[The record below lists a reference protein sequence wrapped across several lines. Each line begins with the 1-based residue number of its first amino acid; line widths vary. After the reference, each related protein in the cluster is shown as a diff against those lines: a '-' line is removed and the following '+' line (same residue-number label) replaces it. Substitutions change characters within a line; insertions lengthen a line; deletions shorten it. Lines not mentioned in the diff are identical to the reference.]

1 MSTSNL
7 IEQMMLERTAHY
19 LGDSGDIYG
28 RNYERNQQN
37 SINKA
42 EISAIDFYLDEENK
56 SIHLEQTVNIYDFLT
71 KHLDRTFTAEN
82 IEKILY
88 EVCEEQ
94 NISVFS
100 IWEIQDL
107 FKNYFLD
114 EYVYDKYYDENTDDY
129 TDDFYLSEIPY
140 ELSPSPYF
148 KEDFKWI
155 NTYNGEEYVSQ
166 TLQFMCFTDGLNDYV
181 LLQIHG
187 GCDVRGGYTAPRV
200 FEINDIDYF
209 LLYMDTT
216 DIYCGCGNVSLQ
228 KSGYDE
234 ICNADGD
241 WLDDKDIYELC
252 YVDKDNNLRCK
263 ECNAIIM
270 EYSPDF

>member
-1 MSTSNL
+1 MYTSDF
-7 IEQMMLERTAHY
+7 IEDMMLEQTAHS
-19 LGDSGDIYG
+19 LGDSGDVYG
-28 RNYERNQQN
+28 RAYQRNREN
-37 SINKA
+37 GINKS
-42 EISAIDFYLDEENK
+42 ESSPIDFYLDEDNK
-56 SIHLEQTVNIYDFLT
+56 SIELIQTVNIYDFLS
-71 KHLDRTFTAEN
+71 KHLDRSDRAEQ
-82 IEKILY
+82 IEDILY
-88 EVCEEQ
+88 EVA
-94 NISVFS
+94 NKKDISVFS
-100 IWEIQDL
+100 IWEIQEL
-107 FKNYFLD
+107 FDNNFLE
-114 EYVYDKYYDENTDDY
+114 EYITENCYDEETEEY
-129 TDDFYLSEIPY
+129 TNELSVY

-148 KEDFKWI
+148 NGYQWI

-166 TLQFMCFTDGLNDYV
+166 TLQFMCFTDGYYDYV

-228 KSGYDE
+228 KRGYDE

-241 WLDDKDIYELC
+241 WLDSKDIYELC

>member
-1 MSTSNL
+1 MSTSSL

-19 LGDSGDIYG
+19 LGDSGDVYG

-37 SINKA
+37 GIDKS
-42 EISAIDFYLDEENK
+42 EISAIDFYLDEDNK

-71 KHLDRTFTAEN
+71 KHLNRSERAEN
-82 IEKILY
+82 IEEILY

-107 FKNYFLD
+107 FKSYFLD

-129 TDDFYLSEIPY
+129 TDDFYLKEIPY

-148 KEDFKWI
+148 KDFEWI
-155 NTYNGEEYVSQ
+155 NTYNGEKYVSQ
-166 TLQFMCFTDGLNDYV
+166 TLQFMCFTDDLYDYV
-181 LLQIHG
+181 LLQIHN
-187 GCDVRGGYTAPRV
+187 GCDVRGGYTAPRI

-209 LLYMDTT
+209 LSFMDTT
-216 DIYCGCGNVSLQ
+216 DIFCDCGEVNLQ
-228 KSGYDE
+228 KMGYDE
-234 ICNADGD
+234 ITNYNGD
-241 WLDDKDIYELC
+241 FLDDKDVYNLC
-252 YVDKDNNLRCK
+252 YVDEDNNLRCRK
-263 ECNAIIM
+263 CHSIIM

>member
-7 IEQMMLERTAHY
+7 IEQMMVENTGKALC
-19 LGDSGDIYG
+19 DSGDVYG

-37 SINKA
+37 GINKS

-56 SIHLEQTVNIYDFLT
+56 SIELDQTVNIYNFLT
-71 KHLDRTFTAEN
+71 KHLERTFTAEN
-82 IEKILY
+82 IEEILY
-88 EVCEEQ
+88 KVCEEQ

-107 FKNYFLD
+107 FKGDFLGG
-114 EYVYDKYYDENTDDY
+114 YVYDNYYDENTDDY
-129 TDDFYLSEIPY
+129 TDDFYLGEIPY

-148 KEDFKWI
+148 RDFEWI

-216 DIYCGCGNVSLQ
+216 DIFCDCGEVNLQ
-228 KSGYDE
+228 KKGYDE
-234 ICNADGD
+234 ITNYDGD
-241 WLDDKDIYELC
+241 YLDGKDVYNLC
-252 YVDKDNNLRCK
+252 YVDEDNNLRCRK
-263 ECNAIIM
+263 CNSIIM

>member
-1 MSTSNL
+1 MSTSKT
-7 IEQMMLERTAHY
+7 IENMMLERTAHQ
-19 LGDSGDIYG
+19 LGDSGDVYG
-28 RNYERNQQN
+28 RNYQRNQEN
-37 SINKA
+37 GIDKST
-42 EISAIDFYLDEENK
+42 ISPIDFFLDEENK
-56 SIHLEQTVNIYDFLT
+56 TIHLEQTVNIYDFLT
-71 KHLDRTFTAEN
+71 KHLDKSYTADKIEEILYTVMEEEN
-82 IEKILY
+82 IDIY
-88 EVCEEQ
+88 
-94 NISVFS
+94 S

-107 FKNYFLD
+107 FENNFLESYIYDNYFD
-114 EYVYDKYYDENTDDY
+114 ETIDDY
-129 TDDFYLSEIPY
+129 TEDYYLEEIPY

-148 KEDFKWI
+148 KGYDWI
-155 NTYNGEEYVSQ
+155 NTYNGEQFVSQ

-216 DIYCGCGNVSLQ
+216 NIYCGCGNVSLQ